1 MHHQLPGD
9 ASIETEKTYS
19 ADGTLQRKKSV
30 LKFET
35 ADRALAMVFVL
46 CLILFVMSL
55 FVDSMREGLDGALPA
70 LLGVFTAA
78 VGGIEA
84 FKIFRNTT

>member
-1 MHHQLPGD
+1 
-9 ASIETEKTYS
+9 
-19 ADGTLQRKKSV
+19 
-30 LKFET
+30 
-35 ADRALAMVFVL
+35 
-46 CLILFVMSL
+46 
-55 FVDSMREGLDGALPA
+55 MREGLDGALPA